1 MPDRQIP
8 YKDLKT
14 IFLDVGNTLVSMD
27 FEWLRQELNGRG
39 LMCEAEELRRA
50 EAAARPIVSV
60 ALKGA
65 ESTESGKTA
74 ILYLRSIIRGL
85 NPETPLTD
93 EEYDKIIMELFK
105 AIRLPGQTEKLWS
118 WVLPGVHEALEILRH
133 KDLRLVVVSNSNG
146 TVERILTRLG
156 LQHYFKRIVDSHLV
170 GFEKP
175 DPRLFYHAMDI
186 SGAEPESSIHIGDLY
201 HVDVIGAR
209 KAGIRA
215 ILLDPYGYWG
225 DVDCP
230 LLPDLLSFARNIEG
244 LGQDR

>member
-27 FEWLRQELNGRG
+27 FEWLKKDLVSRG
-39 LMCEAEELRRA
+39 ILCDIEELRRA
-50 EAAARPIVSV
+50 EAAARPIVSG
-60 ALKGA
+60 ALEKFK
-65 ESTESGKTA
+65 STESRKAT
-74 ILYLRSIIRGL
+74 ILYIRSILEGL
-85 NPETPLTD
+85 GPASSMTV
-93 EEYDKIIMELFK
+93 EELDGIIGDLLR
-105 AIRLPGQTEKLWS
+105 IIQSPGWTEQLWS
-118 WVLPGVHEALEILRH
+118 WVLPGVREALEILKGRG
-133 KDLRLVVVSNSNG
+133 LRLVVVSNSNG
-146 TVERILTRLG
+146 TVENILIKLNLR
-156 LQHYFKRIVDSHLV
+156 HYFKKVIDSLLV

-215 ILLDPYGYWG
+215 ILLDPYGNWG

-230 LLPDLLSFARNIEG
+230 LLPDLVSFARNIEG
-244 LGQDR
+244 LGQDG